1 MPRTKKINP
10 TVQYGNTGWIIND
23 CGNGQFELYNTSTKQ
38 ILAKSN
44 NPLDFDKHIDKI
56 LVRRRLDVFEI
67 FKLNKKK
74 AVIKENI
81 ALLEAKQ
88 KAMQEKIKELDELT
102 TSSQNKADCVEI
114 AVNEAQAVL
123 DALNGQI
130 HMIEEMQDYN
140 IPYYQD
146 SLDELEHRRYEL
158 QSKIKSAVN
167 AGLYRIEQGYRL
179 DGSDRRGKEMQDVY
193 GRGLIYS
200 CNAYI
205 DSKEKSVTANNVAK
219 SKELIKNKF
228 NSYQSKANKVGL
240 ALNAEYV
247 KARLDMLDIN
257 LAIKVKQKEEK
268 ARIREEKCR
277 LREQEQL
284 LAEAEREKAELQKE
298 RRMYEQ
304 SLRRTLNAEERAKF
318 EATLRA
324 IDKRIADIDYRVNN
338 AKAGYLYI
346 TATPAMP
353 NCCKLGVTR
362 RLQPLRRISEL
373 SSASVPFP
381 FVCYGLVFDDD
392 VFDLE
397 TRVHDYFDDKRVNK
411 ENKHKEFF
419 YVSPKEAIDVLRN
432 EFHVDVHFV
441 DEDCDENEEDE

>member
-130 HMIEEMQDYN
+130 HVIEEMQDYN

-146 SLDELEHRRYEL
+146 SLDELEHRRYDL

-268 ARIREEKCR
+268 ARIREEKRR